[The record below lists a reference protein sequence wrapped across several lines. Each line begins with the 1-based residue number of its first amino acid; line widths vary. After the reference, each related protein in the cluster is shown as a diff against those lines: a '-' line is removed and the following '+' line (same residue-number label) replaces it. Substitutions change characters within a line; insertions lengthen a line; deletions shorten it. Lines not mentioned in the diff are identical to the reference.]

1 MNHNIQDLQMHA
13 NEVCRQIGAK
23 AVQNYLKKVDPDMV
37 LAYSDERGYFIFDPT
52 QEPPMQTGNGETA
65 SQVELY
71 IDLTRPLEGVD
82 TRAMNSPNPATI
94 PMP

>member
-1 MNHNIQDLQMHA
+1 MERHPIHNVVL
-13 NEVCRQIGAK
+13 QIGAK
-23 AVQNYLKKVDPDMV
+23 AAQEFLKKYNKNLV
-37 LAYSDERGYFIFDPT
+37 LAYTTEHGYYITDPT
-52 QEPPMQTGNGETA
+52 QEPPMQTGDGETA